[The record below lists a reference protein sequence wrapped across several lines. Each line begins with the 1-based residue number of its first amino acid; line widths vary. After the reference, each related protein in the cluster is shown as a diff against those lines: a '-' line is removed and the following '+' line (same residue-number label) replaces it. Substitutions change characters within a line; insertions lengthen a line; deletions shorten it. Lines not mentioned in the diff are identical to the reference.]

1 MIKGDKF
8 GDEIY
13 SSFVVEHLKVNL
25 DIGLKKA
32 KKTWNVVLVI
42 REDKQAFG
50 VRLGGRSEPRR
61 GVPVPCYI
69 SAINLSI
76 PKIDS

>member
-13 SSFVVEHLKVNL
+13 SSFLFEHPKVNL

-32 KKTWNVVLVI
+32 KKTWNVVWV
-42 REDKQAFG
+42 
-50 VRLGGRSEPRR
+50 GGRSEPRR

-69 SAINLSI
+69 SAIKLSI